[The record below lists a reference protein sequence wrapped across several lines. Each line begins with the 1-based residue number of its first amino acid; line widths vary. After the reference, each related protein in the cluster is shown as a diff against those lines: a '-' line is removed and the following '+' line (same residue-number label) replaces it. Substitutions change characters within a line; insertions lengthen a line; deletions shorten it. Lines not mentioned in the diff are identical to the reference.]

1 MQMRDKEATGD
12 YGVPGDVLGE
22 DSFRLT
28 TKQINNIYET
38 REWPKYI
45 TEVTMTAW
53 KKEPEESK
61 FSDHPTISLSP
72 HSAETEE
79 MILRTRFHEKNKD
92 VLAEDQFGFR
102 ICVLAS

>member
-1 MQMRDKEATGD
+1 MRDKEATGD

-28 TKQINNIYET
+28 SKVINKIYET
-38 REWPKYI
+38 REWPRYI

-72 HSAETEE
+72 PSAETEE
-79 MILRTRFHEKNKD
+79 MILRTRLDEKIKD